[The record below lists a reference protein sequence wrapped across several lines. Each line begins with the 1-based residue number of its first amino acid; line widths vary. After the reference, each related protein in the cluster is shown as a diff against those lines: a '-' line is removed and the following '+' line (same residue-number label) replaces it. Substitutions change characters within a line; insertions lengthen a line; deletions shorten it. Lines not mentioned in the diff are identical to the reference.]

1 MEGTSLMTLKGMNV
15 MVGSVAQESRQVQ
28 VLLCLLLAMR
38 SWASHFPLRLSV
50 FTCKMGIPTGL
61 IVLKKRKSCPN

>member
-15 MVGSVAQESRQVQ
+15 MVGSVARESRQVQ

-38 SWASHFPLRLSV
+38 SWASHFPRDSV
-50 FTCKMGIPTGL
+50 SSPAKWGYQL
-61 IVLKKRKSCPN
+61 A